1 MKPLN
6 EQAYDHL
13 QKLIT
18 DGQLS
23 YHEIY
28 SETKLAKELGLSRT
42 PFRDAIH
49 RLAQEGYIDIIPSKG
64 FRLHQIT
71 ERDVIET
78 FQIRTALE
86 TYCTMQIAR
95 DVKEKNNANLRPFF
109 KELDWLMEN
118 MKEVMENDQG
128 IDEFCE
134 YDFRFHRKIIDYLEN
149 EQFSAVFASFLYRMK
164 RLAKLSL
171 QHEGRMAQTV
181 EEHRAILDA
190 MKNGDT
196 EHIYEIT
203 MVHMDRPRGINL
215 EDL

>member
-28 SETKLAKELGLSRT
+28 SETKLAKELGISRT

-109 KELDWLMEN
+109 KEQDWLMEN
-118 MKEVMENDQG
+118 MKEVIENDQG

-149 EQFSAVFASFLYRMK
+149 EQFSSVFASFLYRMK

-181 EEHRAILDA
+181 EEHQAILDA

>member
-28 SETKLAKELGLSRT
+28 SETKLAKELGISRT

-118 MKEVMENDQG
+118 MKEVMENNQG

-149 EQFSAVFASFLYRMK
+149 EQFSSVFASFLYRMK

-171 QHEGRMAQTV
+171 QHDGRMAQTV
-181 EEHRAILDA
+181 EEHQAILDA

>member
-28 SETKLAKELGLSRT
+28 SETKLAKELGISRT

-118 MKEVMENDQG
+118 MKEVMENDRG

-149 EQFSAVFASFLYRMK
+149 EQFSSVFASFLYRMK

-181 EEHRAILDA
+181 EEHQAILDS

>member
-28 SETKLAKELGLSRT
+28 SETKLAKELGISRT

-95 DVKEKNNANLRPFF
+95 DVKEENNAGLRSFF

-149 EQFSAVFASFLYRMK
+149 EQFSSVFASFLYRMK

-181 EEHRAILDA
+181 EEHQAILDA

>member
-28 SETKLAKELGLSRT
+28 SETKLAKELGISRT

-95 DVKEKNNANLRPFF
+95 DVKEKNNANMRPFF

-149 EQFSAVFASFLYRMK
+149 EQFSSVFASFLYRMK

-171 QHEGRMAQTV
+171 QHDGRMAQTV
-181 EEHRAILDA
+181 EEHQAILDA

>member
-28 SETKLAKELGLSRT
+28 SETKLAKELGISRT

-181 EEHRAILDA
+181 EEHQAILDS

-196 EHIYEIT
+196 ENIYEIT

>member
-28 SETKLAKELGLSRT
+28 SETKLAKELGISRT

-95 DVKEKNNANLRPFF
+95 DVKEKNNAGLRSFF

-171 QHEGRMAQTV
+171 QHDGRMAQTV
-181 EEHRAILDA
+181 EEHQAILDA

>member
-28 SETKLAKELGLSRT
+28 SETKLAKELGISRT

-95 DVKEKNNANLRPFF
+95 DVKEENKAGLRSYF

-149 EQFSAVFASFLYRMK
+149 EQFSSVFASFLYRMK

-181 EEHRAILDA
+181 EEHQAILDA

>member
-28 SETKLAKELGLSRT
+28 SETKLAKELGISRT

-149 EQFSAVFASFLYRMK
+149 EQFSSVFASFLYRMK
-164 RLAKLSL
+164 SLAKLSL

-181 EEHRAILDA
+181 EEHQAILDA

>member
-28 SETKLAKELGLSRT
+28 SETKLAKELGISRT

-118 MKEVMENDQG
+118 MKEVMENNQG

-149 EQFSAVFASFLYRMK
+149 EQFSSVFASFLYRMK

-181 EEHRAILDA
+181 EEHQAILDA

>member
-28 SETKLAKELGLSRT
+28 SETKLAKELGISRT

-95 DVKEKNNANLRPFF
+95 DVKEKNNAGLRSYF

-149 EQFSAVFASFLYRMK
+149 EQFSSVFASFLYRMK

-181 EEHRAILDA
+181 EEHQAILDS

>member
-1 MKPLN
+1 MEPEHPVHGLHSVHFQGCERKKQC
-6 EQAYDHL
+6 E
-13 QKLIT
+13 
-18 DGQLS
+18 
-23 YHEIY
+23 
-28 SETKLAKELGLSRT
+28 SET
-42 PFRDAIH
+42 
-49 RLAQEGYIDIIPSKG
+49 
-64 FRLHQIT
+64 
-71 ERDVIET
+71 
-78 FQIRTALE
+78 
-86 TYCTMQIAR
+86 
-95 DVKEKNNANLRPFF
+95 FF

-149 EQFSAVFASFLYRMK
+149 EQFSSVFASFLYRMK

-181 EEHRAILDA
+181 EEHQAILDA

-196 EHIYEIT
+196 ENIYEIT
-203 MVHMDRPRGINL
+203 MVHMDWPRGINL

>member
-28 SETKLAKELGLSRT
+28 SETKLAKELGISRT

-71 ERDVIET
+71 KRDVIET

-149 EQFSAVFASFLYRMK
+149 EQFSSVFASFLYRMK

-181 EEHRAILDA
+181 EEHQAILDS

>member
-28 SETKLAKELGLSRT
+28 SETKLAKELGISRT

-49 RLAQEGYIDIIPSKG
+49 RLVQEGYIDIIPSKG

-95 DVKEKNNANLRPFF
+95 DVKEKNNAGLRSFF

-149 EQFSAVFASFLYRMK
+149 EQFSSVFASFLYRMK

-171 QHEGRMAQTV
+171 QHDGRMAQTV
-181 EEHRAILDA
+181 EEHQAILDA

>member
-1 MKPLN
+1 MGCI
-6 EQAYDHL
+6 Q
-13 QKLIT
+13 
-18 DGQLS
+18 
-23 YHEIY
+23 
-28 SETKLAKELGLSRT
+28 
-42 PFRDAIH
+42 
-49 RLAQEGYIDIIPSKG
+49 YIS
-64 FRLHQIT
+64 
-71 ERDVIET
+71 
-78 FQIRTALE
+78 
-86 TYCTMQIAR
+86 R

-149 EQFSAVFASFLYRMK
+149 EQFSSVFASFLYRMK

-181 EEHRAILDA
+181 EEHQAILDS

>member
-28 SETKLAKELGLSRT
+28 SETKLAKELGISRT

-149 EQFSAVFASFLYRMK
+149 EQFSSVFASFLYRMK

-171 QHEGRMAQTV
+171 QHDGRMAQTV
-181 EEHRAILDA
+181 EEHQAILDA

-203 MVHMDRPRGINL
+203 LVHMDRPRGINL

>member
-28 SETKLAKELGLSRT
+28 SETKLAKELGISRT

-95 DVKEKNNANLRPFF
+95 DVKEKNNANLRHFF

>member
-28 SETKLAKELGLSRT
+28 SETKLAKELGISRT
-42 PFRDAIH
+42 PFRDAIP

-181 EEHRAILDA
+181 EEHQAILDS

>member
-28 SETKLAKELGLSRT
+28 SETKLAKELGISRT

-95 DVKEKNNANLRPFF
+95 DVKEENNAGLRSFF

-171 QHEGRMAQTV
+171 QHEGRMEQTV
-181 EEHRAILDA
+181 EEHQAILDT

>member
-28 SETKLAKELGLSRT
+28 SETKLAKELGISRT
-42 PFRDAIH
+42 PFRDASH

-95 DVKEKNNANLRPFF
+95 DVKEKNNAGLRSFF

-149 EQFSAVFASFLYRMK
+149 EQFSSVFASFLYRMK

-171 QHEGRMAQTV
+171 QHDGRMAQTV
-181 EEHRAILDA
+181 EEHQAILDA

>member
-28 SETKLAKELGLSRT
+28 SETKLAKELGISRT

-95 DVKEKNNANLRPFF
+95 DVKEKNNANLRSFF

-149 EQFSAVFASFLYRMK
+149 EQFSSVFASFLYRMK

-181 EEHRAILDA
+181 EEHQAILDS

>member
-28 SETKLAKELGLSRT
+28 SETRLAKELGISRT

-95 DVKEKNNANLRPFF
+95 DVKKKNNANLRPFF

-149 EQFSAVFASFLYRMK
+149 EQFSSVFASFLYRMK

-181 EEHRAILDA
+181 EEHQAILDA

>member
-1 MKPLN
+1 MGCI
-6 EQAYDHL
+6 Q
-13 QKLIT
+13 
-18 DGQLS
+18 
-23 YHEIY
+23 
-28 SETKLAKELGLSRT
+28 
-42 PFRDAIH
+42 
-49 RLAQEGYIDIIPSKG
+49 YIS
-64 FRLHQIT
+64 
-71 ERDVIET
+71 
-78 FQIRTALE
+78 
-86 TYCTMQIAR
+86 R
-95 DVKEKNNANLRPFF
+95 DVKEKKQCESETFF

-149 EQFSAVFASFLYRMK
+149 EQFSSVFASFLYRMK

-181 EEHRAILDA
+181 EEHQAILDA

-203 MVHMDRPRGINL
+203 MVHMDRPSGINL

>member
-28 SETKLAKELGLSRT
+28 SETKLAKELGISRT

-109 KELDWLMEN
+109 KELDWLMKN

-171 QHEGRMAQTV
+171 QHDGRMAQTV
-181 EEHRAILDA
+181 EEHQAILDA

>member
-28 SETKLAKELGLSRT
+28 SETKLAKELGISRT

-181 EEHRAILDA
+181 EEHQAILDA

>member
-28 SETKLAKELGLSRT
+28 SETKLAKELGISRT

-49 RLAQEGYIDIIPSKG
+49 RLVQEGYIDIIPSKG

-95 DVKEKNNANLRPFF
+95 DVKEENNAGLRSFF

-149 EQFSAVFASFLYRMK
+149 EQFSSVFASFLYRMK

-171 QHEGRMAQTV
+171 QHDGRMAQTV
-181 EEHRAILDA
+181 EEHQAILDA

>member
-28 SETKLAKELGLSRT
+28 SETKLAKELGISRT

-95 DVKEKNNANLRPFF
+95 DVKEEINAGLRSFF

-149 EQFSAVFASFLYRMK
+149 EQFSSVFASFLYRMK

-171 QHEGRMAQTV
+171 QHDGRMAQTV
-181 EEHRAILDA
+181 EEHQAILDA

-203 MVHMDRPRGINL
+203 LVHMDRPRGINL

>member
-28 SETKLAKELGLSRT
+28 SETKLAKELGISRT

-118 MKEVMENDQG
+118 MKEVTENGQG

-149 EQFSAVFASFLYRMK
+149 EQFSAVFVSFLYRMK

-171 QHEGRMAQTV
+171 QHEGRMEQTV
-181 EEHRAILDA
+181 EEHQAILDT

>member
-28 SETKLAKELGLSRT
+28 SETKLAKELGISRT

-149 EQFSAVFASFLYRMK
+149 EQFSSVFASFLYRMK

-171 QHEGRMAQTV
+171 QHEGRMSQTV
-181 EEHRAILDA
+181 EEHQAILDA

>member
-28 SETKLAKELGLSRT
+28 SETKLANELGISRT

-149 EQFSAVFASFLYRMK
+149 EQFSSVFASFLYRMK

-181 EEHRAILDA
+181 EEHQAILDA

>member
-28 SETKLAKELGLSRT
+28 SETKLAKELGISRT

-95 DVKEKNNANLRPFF
+95 DVKEKNNANLKPFF

-149 EQFSAVFASFLYRMK
+149 EQFSSVFASFLYRMK

-181 EEHRAILDA
+181 EEHQAILDA

>member
-28 SETKLAKELGLSRT
+28 SETKLAKELGISRT

-95 DVKEKNNANLRPFF
+95 DVKEKNNANMRPFF

-149 EQFSAVFASFLYRMK
+149 EQFSSVFASFLYRMK

-181 EEHRAILDA
+181 EEHQAILDS

>member
-1 MKPLN
+1 MKTLN

-28 SETKLAKELGLSRT
+28 SETKLAKELGISRT

-95 DVKEKNNANLRPFF
+95 DVKEKNNANLKPFF

-149 EQFSAVFASFLYRMK
+149 EQFSSVFASFLYRMK

-181 EEHRAILDA
+181 EEHQAILDA

>member
-28 SETKLAKELGLSRT
+28 SETKLAKELGISRT

-109 KELDWLMEN
+109 KEQDWLMEN

-149 EQFSAVFASFLYRMK
+149 EQFSSVFASFLYRMK

-181 EEHRAILDA
+181 EEHQAILDS

>member
-28 SETKLAKELGLSRT
+28 SETKLAKELGISRT

-149 EQFSAVFASFLYRMK
+149 EQFSSVFASFLYRMK

-181 EEHRAILDA
+181 EEHQAILDA
-190 MKNGDT
+190 MKN
-196 EHIYEIT
+196 
-203 MVHMDRPRGINL
+203 
-215 EDL
+215 

>member
-18 DGQLS
+18 VGQLS

-28 SETKLAKELGLSRT
+28 SETKLAKELGISRT

-149 EQFSAVFASFLYRMK
+149 EQFSSVFASFLYRMK

-181 EEHRAILDA
+181 EEHQAILDS